1 MRKNSDVT
9 RTASKTATAKLDSV
23 CAAAVETARA
33 AITEDPAHVGEH
45 LSVQAEGDRVVTHYF
60 DCLVAGYKGWRW
72 AVTLTRIPRSK
83 HVTVCDTVLLP
94 GPEALLAPGWVPW
107 HERLHPGDLGVG
119 DLLPTPAEDDRL
131 TPGYMLSGDP
141 AVDEVAWE
149 LGLGRPRVL
158 SPLGRAETA
167 ERWYESEHGPEA
179 PISQAAPRPARCV
192 SCGFYVQL
200 AGSLGRMFGVCANVY
215 TPDDGKVVSRDH
227 GCGGHSEILIEESA
241 IPAPPT
247 IYDDSEVD
255 SI

>member
-1 MRKNSDVT
+1 MIGVT
-9 RTASKTATAKLDSV
+9 RTAASRNPGFKLDQV
-23 CAAAVETARA
+23 CAAAVSTARD
-33 AITEDPAHVGEH
+33 AITEDPEHVGEH
-45 LSVQAEGDRVVTHYF
+45 LTVQPEGDRVVTHYF
-60 DCLVAGYKGWRW
+60 ECLLPGYRGWRW
-72 AVTLTRIPRSK
+72 AVTLTRVSRSK
-83 HVTVCDTVLLP
+83 QVTVCDTVLLP

-141 AVDEVAWE
+141 AVDDVVWE
-149 LGLGRPRVL
+149 LGLGRARVL
-158 SPLGRAETA
+158 SPLGRADSA
-167 ERWYESEHGPEA
+167 ERWYESDHGPEA
-179 PISQAAPRPARCV
+179 PISQAAPRAARCI

-200 AGSLGRMFGVCANVY
+200 SGALGRMFGVCANVY

-227 GCGGHSEILIEESA
+227 GCGGHSEILIEETA